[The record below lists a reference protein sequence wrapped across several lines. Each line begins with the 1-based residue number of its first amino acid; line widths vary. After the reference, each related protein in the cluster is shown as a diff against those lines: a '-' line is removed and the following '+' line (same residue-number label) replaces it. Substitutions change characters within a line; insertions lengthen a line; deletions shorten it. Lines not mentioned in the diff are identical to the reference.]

1 MFGIWAN
8 RGVILNQPVH
18 VGRRDCRHRATVW
31 AAIVGCLAVLA
42 LSAGE
47 AVAEQ
52 PGIDPLEAS
61 TSPESRASALRCIPF
76 GEMDG
81 VTRAKVDKVLSN
93 VTLYRRL
100 PIRVIE
106 CDPQLYLF
114 LIRHPDVVVNIWE
127 VLGVSQL
134 HLQQVAPG
142 SFQAVDT
149 VGTRGKLEVVHA
161 ADDLHLA
168 YGDGCYEGPLS
179 VRPAR
184 GSFLLVLK
192 SGYLRDTE
200 GRCYITSR
208 MDCFLNLEPGATE
221 LVTKVLQPVVGKII
235 DTNFEQ
241 SVGFVGSLSRTA
253 ALNPRG
259 VQRLSTRL
267 RYVRPEVREELAS
280 MALRIGR
287 EDGESEPRL
296 GMSEPKT
303 SDR

>member
-1 MFGIWAN
+1 VLVALAAGLTLAAAQAA
-8 RGVILNQPVH
+8 QPVN
-18 VGRRDCRHRATVW
+18 
-31 AAIVGCLAVLA
+31 
-42 LSAGE
+42 
-47 AVAEQ
+47 
-52 PGIDPLEAS
+52 DPLDAT
-61 TSPESRASALRCIPF
+61 TSPEARASALRCIPF
-76 GEMDG
+76 DTLDTE
-81 VTRAKVDKVLSN
+81 TRAKIDKVLSN

-114 LIRHPDVVVNIWE
+114 LLRHPDVVVNIWE

-149 VGTRGKLEVVHA
+149 VGTRGKLEILHA

-184 GSFLLVLK
+184 GSFLMVLK
-192 SGYLRDTE
+192 TGYLRDTD
-200 GRCYITSR
+200 GHCYITSR

-221 LVTKVLQPVVGKII
+221 LVTKVLQPVVGKVI
-235 DTNFEQ
+235 DTNFVQ
-241 SVGFVGSLSRTA
+241 SVGFVGSLSKTA
-253 ALNPRG
+253 ELNPRG

-267 RYVRPEVREELAS
+267 RYVRPEVREELAA
-280 MALRIGR
+280 MAARIGAQG
-287 EDGESEPRL
+287 EGESEPRL
-296 GMSEPKT
+296 GMSD
-303 SDR
+303 SSRGSQR